1 MFFVASFE
9 PSAKLLTSFA
19 TTAKPLPDS
28 PALAASKDAFK
39 DNKLVCSDFFDMAF
53 VTRKTMPIVKCETL
67 PPDTRFTRAGT
78 PLVHA
83 VKAWQAVGGKGAIS
97 EKGYV

>member
-19 TTAKPLPDS
+19 TTAKSLPDS

-39 DNKLVCSDFFDMAF
+39 DNKLVCSDIFDMAF
-53 VTRKTMPIVKCETL
+53 GPEKQC
-67 PPDTRFTRAGT
+67 
-78 PLVHA
+78 PL
-83 VKAWQAVGGKGAIS
+83 
-97 EKGYV
+97 